1 MSSFS
6 TINKKIA
13 KAALKPNLSTEMDST
28 TKGEPNHDQIH
39 LENEEDELMV
49 QSLLKKYLTSP
60 TEPIECDENKKNKKR
75 SSSDSNQIASS
86 LQKKK
91 KKRRASALGSA
102 KKKAASAPSAPVK
115 KNRNDYENLLKMP
128 EANQTAEL
136 NGYKIEGIL
145 KSVNSRDLRLMS
157 NETLKELKY
166 QLKEALWDQKAWCEH
181 VECSRETAI
190 AQGELGGYCSGEFG
204 PYYFFFAPTKAA
216 EFTSEQRGMLGDHI
230 ACCFMNNQ
238 PCACQLDEDHD
249 GDPCECKMG
258 DSNGS
263 FWFEMGLGPETFDQ
277 ECSEGLIK
285 AKWILSTDSDCL
297 PWTSDV
303 EKLYNEAQLKEA
315 IGDFNQFDAD
325 KLARV
330 AKYLAKPIGKLVLN
344 EKQSI
349 SSHLE
354 TWS

>member
-1 MSSFS
+1 MSKIA
-6 TINKKIA
+6 TNNKKIA
-13 KAALKPNLSTEMDST
+13 KTALNPNLSTEM
-28 TKGEPNHDQIH
+28 EPA
-39 LENEEDELMV
+39 
-49 QSLLKKYLTSP
+49 T
-60 TEPIECDENKKNKKR
+60 
-75 SSSDSNQIASS
+75 SSDSNQNVSKTS
-86 LQKKK
+86 N
-91 KKRRASALGSA
+91 KKRKKTAHSGPSA
-102 KKKAASAPSAPVK
+102 KPEKKT
-115 KNRNDYENLLKMP
+115 RNDYENLLKLP
-128 EANQTAEL
+128 EAKQPAKL

-216 EFTSEQRGMLGDHI
+216 EFTSEQRGMLEDHI
-230 ACCFMNNQ
+230 ACCFMGGQ
-238 PCACQLDEDHD
+238 PCACQIDEDHD

-263 FWFEMGLGPETFDQ
+263 YWFEMGLGPATFEQ
-277 ECSEGLIK
+277 ECSEGLVK
-285 AKWILSTDSDCL
+285 PKWVMTTDSDCL
-297 PWTSDV
+297 PWTADI
-303 EKLYNEAQLKEA
+303 EKLYNLAQLKEA
-315 IGDFNQFDAD
+315 IGDFNQFGPD

-330 AKYLAKPIGKLVLN
+330 AKYLSNPVGKLVLN

-349 SSHLE
+349 SSHLD
-354 TWS
+354 WS

>member
-1 MSSFS
+1 MSTFS
-6 TINKKIA
+6 TNKDKTA
-13 KAALKPNLSTEMDST
+13 KTALNPNPSTEM
-28 TKGEPNHDQIH
+28 EPA
-39 LENEEDELMV
+39 
-49 QSLLKKYLTSP
+49 T
-60 TEPIECDENKKNKKR
+60 
-75 SSSDSNQIASS
+75 SSDSNQPAS
-86 LQKKK
+86 KKS
-91 KKRRASALGSA
+91 KKR
-102 KKKAASAPSAPVK
+102 KKKAHSGPSAPQVK
-115 KNRNDYENLLKMP
+115 KNKNNYENLLKMKMADQI
-128 EANQTAEL
+128 EEL

-145 KSVNSRDLRLMS
+145 KSTRSRDLKLMS

-166 QLKEALWDQKAWCEH
+166 QLNEAIWDQKAWCSH

-190 AQGELGGYCSGEFG
+190 AQGKLGGYCSGEFG

-216 EFTSEQRGMLGDHI
+216 EFTSKQRRLLEDHI

-238 PCACQLDEDHD
+238 PCACQLDENHD

-263 FWFEMGLGPETFDQ
+263 YWFEMGLGPDTFDQ
-277 ECSEGLIK
+277 ECSEGLVK
-285 AKWILSTDSDCL
+285 AKWVLSTVSDCL
-297 PWTSDV
+297 PWTIDA
-303 EKLYNEAQLKEA
+303 EKLYNEPQLKEA

-325 KLARV
+325 KLARI
-330 AKYLAKPIGKLVLN
+330 AKYLSNPVGKLVLN

>member
-1 MSSFS
+1 MSTFDPA
-6 TINKKIA
+6 T
-13 KAALKPNLSTEMDST
+13 
-28 TKGEPNHDQIH
+28 
-39 LENEEDELMV
+39 
-49 QSLLKKYLTSP
+49 
-60 TEPIECDENKKNKKR
+60 
-75 SSSDSNQIASS
+75 SSDS
-86 LQKKK
+86 KKK
-91 KKRRASALGSA
+91 KKR
-102 KKKAASAPSAPVK
+102 KKTAPSAPSAQPIK
-115 KNRNDYENLLKMP
+115 KTRNDYENLLKMP

-166 QLKEALWDQKAWCEH
+166 QLNEALWDQKAWCSH

-204 PYYFFFAPTKAA
+204 PYYFFFAPTQAA
-216 EFTSEQRGMLGDHI
+216 EFTSKQRGMLEDHI

-238 PCACQLDEDHD
+238 PCACQLDEDHG

-263 FWFEMGLGPETFDQ
+263 YWFQMGLGPETFDD

-285 AKWILSTDSDCL
+285 AKWVLSTASDNL
-297 PWTSDV
+297 PWTIDV
-303 EKLYNEAQLKEA
+303 EKLYNESQLKEA

-325 KLARV
+325 KLAKV
-330 AKYLAKPIGKLVLN
+330 AKYLSNPVGKLVLN

-349 SSHLE
+349 ISKLAI
-354 TWS
+354 WS

>member
-1 MSSFS
+1 
-6 TINKKIA
+6 
-13 KAALKPNLSTEMDST
+13 MDPVFDNI
-28 TKGEPNHDQIH
+28 K
-39 LENEEDELMV
+39 
-49 QSLLKKYLTSP
+49 
-60 TEPIECDENKKNKKR
+60 
-75 SSSDSNQIASS
+75 DSNQNVS
-86 LQKKK
+86 
-91 KKRRASALGSA
+91 KKR
-102 KKKAASAPSAPVK
+102 KKTAPSAPSAQPVK

-145 KSVNSRDLRLMS
+145 ESVNSRDLRLMS

-166 QLKEALWDQKAWCEH
+166 QLNEAIWDKKAWCEH

-190 AQGELGGYCSGEFG
+190 AKGELGGYCSGELG
-204 PYYFFFAPTKAA
+204 PYYFFFAPTQAA
-216 EFTSEQRGMLGDHI
+216 EFTSKQRGMLEEHI

-263 FWFEMGLGPETFDQ
+263 YWFEMGLGPDTFDQ

-285 AKWILSTDSDCL
+285 AKWVLSTDSDL
-297 PWTSDV
+297 PWTIDV
-303 EKLYNEAQLKEA
+303 EKLYNESQLKEA
-315 IGDFNQFDAD
+315 IGNFNQFDAD

-330 AKYLAKPIGKLVLN
+330 AKYLSNPVGKLVLN